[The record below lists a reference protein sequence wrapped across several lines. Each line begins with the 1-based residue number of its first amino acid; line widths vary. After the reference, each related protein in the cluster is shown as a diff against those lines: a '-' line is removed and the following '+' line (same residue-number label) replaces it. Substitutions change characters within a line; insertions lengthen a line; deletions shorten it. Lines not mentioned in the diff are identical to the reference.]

1 MALLDDPAFIIAH
14 IRHSFI
20 TSDDTG
26 MCEMA
31 IMNEELDWPQKKKEM
46 EEKRKSN
53 KAQFDSFDNDQ
64 GYDDVEIYGESYEIE
79 SSFDYSFRHRSNTAV
94 RLDKLRHDRMTQT
107 QCQRIKW
114 KEEASDFPEEE
125 LEDLFGKKEVKEK
138 PKILKSSLSI
148 QLERFPD
155 QATNI
160 FAEYANFDG
169 KGHAGGGGVKR
180 IEIFLTMVEPTIPD
194 RRFLKVVVT
203 NNAKVQDLIGLICWH
218 YVNKGLQPEL
228 KENLESYCLMIS
240 EEDGEVDTDFP
251 ALDSREAISKF
262 GFNTLALVE
271 KDAPEDDGKPGS
283 KDNIIVTIKSSDGES
298 RLAVDSTQITLRQ
311 ILTKA
316 LRKRKGIIPT
326 AGPHYLLEKK
336 SAPGVPLDLDLKLC
350 ETESMDFI
358 MVREH
363 SRRDYLKSDR
373 TRPYSGD
380 REPPLV
386 LSTQYRSFRVSML
399 HKLRPAT
406 EIQLG
411 ISGDKIEIDPV
422 AQPRNT
428 PAKFW
433 GKQKAVSIESDRLA
447 FCNITDDKPSGKSTF
462 RLTFKS
468 PNHEFKH
475 YDFETGTNLTKQIVN
490 RINHI
495 LELRASSVRNDYT
508 LWRERRHSR
517 KAHDK

>member
-14 IRHSFI
+14 IRHAFI

-31 IMNEELDWPQKKKEM
+31 IMNEDIDWPQKKKEL
-46 EEKRKSN
+46 EEKRKLA
-53 KAQFDSFDNDQ
+53 KVPFDSFDNDQ
-64 GYDDVEIYGESYEIE
+64 GYDDVDIYGESYEIE

-94 RLDKLRHDRMTQT
+94 RLEKLRQDRMTQT
-107 QCQRIKW
+107 QCRRIQW
-114 KEEASDFPEEE
+114 KEGASDFPDEE
-125 LEDLFGKKEVKEK
+125 LDDLFGKKEVKPK
-138 PKILKSSLSI
+138 PKISKSSLSV

-155 QATNI
+155 QASNP
-160 FAEYANFDG
+160 FADYAKFDG
-169 KGHAGGGGVKR
+169 KAHAVTGAVKK
-180 IEIFLTMVEPTIPD
+180 IEIFLTMFEGSIRD
-194 RRFLKVVVT
+194 SFLNVVVT
-203 NNAKVQDLIGLICWH
+203 NNARVQDLIGLICWH
-218 YVNKGLQPEL
+218 YTNKGLRPEL
-228 KENLESYCLMIS
+228 RENVENYCLMIA
-240 EEDGEVDTDFP
+240 EEDGEVDMDFP
-251 ALDSREAISKF
+251 ALDSKEAISKF

-271 KDAPEDDGKPGS
+271 KDVPQDEGKGGAGDS
-283 KDNIIVTIKSSDGES
+283 IIVTIKSSDGES
-298 RLAVDSTQITLRQ
+298 RLAVDTTQITLRQ

-326 AGPHYLLEKK
+326 AGPHYLLEKT

-350 ETESMDFI
+350 EVDTMNFI

-363 SRRDYLKSDR
+363 SKRDYVKTER
-373 TRPYSGD
+373 MRPYSGD
-380 REPPLV
+380 REPQLV
-386 LSTQYRSFRVSML
+386 LSSEYRSYRVNML
-399 HKLRPAT
+399 HRLRPAT

-422 AQPRNT
+422 AQPRTT

-447 FCNITDDKPSGKSTF
+447 ACSVTDEKPSGKSTF

-468 PNHEFKH
+468 PNHEFKN

-495 LELRASSVRNDYT
+495 LDLRASAVRNDYT
-508 LWRERRHSR
+508 IWRDRRQSR